1 LNNPLLNFSVKI
13 ALKNANHII
22 AVSNALAEAVQ
33 ACDISP
39 NKITVVPTGIDIS
52 KFPMGKIEG
61 REKALLYVG
70 SLIERKGVIYLLRA
84 MLKLRQEYPF
94 YKLLIVGEGHLQKE
108 LEEFVNAHHLG
119 DRVTFLGTKSQS
131 EVANLMRRAK
141 VLILPSTEEG
151 QGAVLVEAMASGT
164 PCVGSDIGGIPN
176 VITPQTGRLF
186 ESANPDALYEAVDF
200 ILNNEVFWK
209 EASQQARTRAVE
221 NYSWDNLAEKIIE
234 LYKHTL
240 NNAL

>member
-1 LNNPLLNFSVKI
+1 
-13 ALKNANHII
+13 
-22 AVSNALAEAVQ
+22 
-33 ACDISP
+33 
-39 NKITVVPTGIDIS
+39 
-52 KFPMGKIEG
+52 
-61 REKALLYVG
+61 
-70 SLIERKGVIYLLRA
+70 
-84 MLKLRQEYPF
+84 
-94 YKLLIVGEGHLQKE
+94 
-108 LEEFVNAHHLG
+108 LEDFVNAHHLG

-141 VLILPSTEEG
+141 VFILPSIEEG

-186 ESANPDALYEAVDF
+186 ESANPDALYEAVAF

-221 NYSWDNLAEKIIE
+221 NYSWERLTDEILDIYQE
-234 LYKHTL
+234 
-240 NNAL
+240 ALTGKP